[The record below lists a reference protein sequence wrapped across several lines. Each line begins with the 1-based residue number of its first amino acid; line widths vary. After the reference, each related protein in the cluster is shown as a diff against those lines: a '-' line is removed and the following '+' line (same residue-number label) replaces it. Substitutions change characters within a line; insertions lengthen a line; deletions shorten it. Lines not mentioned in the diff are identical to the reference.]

1 MKIGKIIISDKRPP
15 FIIAEISANHN
26 NSLNRTL
33 KLIDEAKHAG
43 ADAVKLQTY
52 KADTMTLKSKKKDF
66 LIKNR
71 NSLWKGN
78 TYMNCTRKGHCHG
91 NGTKTIFAKAKKN
104 KILCFSTP
112 FDETAVTYLEKLKCP
127 FYKVASFE
135 NNFVTLIDKLI
146 SLKKPI
152 IVSTG
157 LSNYK
162 EIKNIVINFRK
173 KKFKNFSLL
182 KCTSAYPAPESD
194 SNIKTILDLKKFK
207 IEIGLSDHTPGIGVA
222 IASVAYGASIIEKHF
237 TLNKESGGLDDSFSI
252 NPVELKN
259 LVIESKRAWK
269 SKGKIYYGISKSERS
284 SIIFK
289 RSIYASKNIKAGEI
303 FTKNNIKVI
312 RPNLGL
318 NPKYFKKILGKK
330 AKKYYNRYPY
340 ENKLF

>member
-1 MKIGKIIISDKRPP
+1 MKIGKITISDKRPP

-71 NSLWKGN
+71 NSLWKGK
-78 TYMNCTRKGHCHG
+78 YLYELYEKGSLPWEWH
-91 NGTKTIFAKAKKN
+91 KTIFAKARKN

-135 NNFVTLIDKLI
+135 NNFITLIDKLI

-157 LSNYK
+157 LSNYE
-162 EIKNIVINFRK
+162 EIKNIVTNFRK

-194 SNIKTILDLKKFK
+194 SNIKTILDLKKK
-207 IEIGLSDHTPGIGVA
+207 I
-222 IASVAYGASIIEKHF
+222 
-237 TLNKESGGLDDSFSI
+237 
-252 NPVELKN
+252 
-259 LVIESKRAWK
+259 
-269 SKGKIYYGISKSERS
+269 
-284 SIIFK
+284 
-289 RSIYASKNIKAGEI
+289 
-303 FTKNNIKVI
+303 
-312 RPNLGL
+312 
-318 NPKYFKKILGKK
+318 
-330 AKKYYNRYPY
+330 
-340 ENKLF
+340 